1 MGLSAAVGTMDYGI
15 LLALV
20 FAGIGA
26 VVEVVRLEG
35 RLNGHDT
42 LFVEREKASDER
54 HDDLKDRLERI
65 ERKLDESLRLNGSS
79 TR

>member
-1 MGLSAAVGTMDYGI
+1 MVDYGLFVAI
-15 LLALV
+15 V

-42 LFVEREKASDER
+42 LFSEREKLTDAHHTE
-54 HDDLKDRLERI
+54 LTAWLVRI
-65 ERKLDESLRLNGSS
+65 EAKLDESLQIKDRS
-79 TR
+79 RE

>member
-1 MGLSAAVGTMDYGI
+1 MIDYGLLMATI
-15 LLALV
+15 L
-20 FAGIGA
+20 AGVGA

-42 LFVEREKASDER
+42 LFGEREKAGDER
-54 HDDLKDRLERI
+54 HEDLKDRLERI

-79 TR
+79 TL

>member
-1 MGLSAAVGTMDYGI
+1 MFDYGV
-15 LLALV
+15 LLAIV
-20 FAGIGA
+20 FAGVGA

-42 LFVEREKASDER
+42 LFGEREKAGDER
-54 HDDLKDRLERI
+54 HEELKDRLERI

-79 TR
+79 TC